1 MVVDTAC
8 WGQTPGKHPSQ
19 HTVDRQ
25 VLRAWLFVGVA
36 AAAGVDAAAVEDSSM
51 IAGPGEP

>member
-1 MVVDTAC
+1 M
-8 WGQTPGKHPSQ
+8 
-19 HTVDRQ
+19 
-25 VLRAWLFVGVA
+25 AWVFAAVA